1 MTYRSPIN
9 EPLRGTT
16 INTDLVPKPEE
27 IQNLLTLLLNEIM
40 ETRNTFSELER
51 RLEFVSQ
58 LPEPTT
64 DGECTKSEFS
74 ASSQLGQ
81 ILIDMINKER
91 STREAIEYQVTRLR
105 I

>member
-1 MTYRSPIN
+1 MTYRSPTN

-58 LPEPTT
+58 LPEPTPV
-64 DGECTKSEFS
+64 DDAKSEFS

-81 ILIDMINKER
+81 ILVDMINKER